1 MLFFD
6 SVHDKS
12 LKMRVHNSIDLSIE
26 AFWIEELRAPYS
38 KSILKA
44 TDWKLQADW
53 ESSEIIIMMKRRIF
67 RHLTKTEKRELS
79 FFSLIHVKTW
89 LN

>member
-1 MLFFD
+1 MFTESRVGFKCYVKYMLFFD

-12 LKMRVHNSIDLSIE
+12 LKMRVHNSIDLNIE

-53 ESSEIIIMMKRRIF
+53 ESSYIF
-67 RHLTKTEKRELS
+67 YHDEEAHLS
-79 FFSLIHVKTW
+79 ASH
-89 LN
+89 

>member
-12 LKMRVHNSIDLSIE
+12 LKMRVHNSIDLNIE

-44 TDWKLQADW
+44 TDWKFQAVIRNFYHD
-53 ESSEIIIMMKRRIF
+53 EEA
-67 RHLTKTEKRELS
+67 HLS
-79 FFSLIHVKTW
+79 ASH
-89 LN
+89 